1 MFRKIVKLGWSEQT
15 SSLGSVAFLL
25 ASFVPDTLEREQHQ
39 TASGLLKSSIEL
51 GKSTAALK
59 ALGESPETRGQSAQ
73 CGKCEQNLQA
83 ALARCNKFHNKATES
98 QDDLCYEFLKESGRL
113 IDEGNMILKRSV
125 SSQSIGRRSAR
136 WQELEGGNQ
145 GLLCQLHLSFV
156 DSINRDHIC
165 KHMFVWQKANKLT
178 LAEPWP

>member
-113 IDEGNMILKRSV
+113 IDEGNMILKLQAEHFIGQAEQEVKNAV
-125 SSQSIGRRSAR
+125 SQVSPLAGGLPDGKS
-136 WQELEGGNQ
+136 WKEGIKD
-145 GLLCQLHLSFV
+145 CCVSCICHL
-156 DSINRDHIC
+156 
-165 KHMFVWQKANKLT
+165 
-178 LAEPWP
+178 